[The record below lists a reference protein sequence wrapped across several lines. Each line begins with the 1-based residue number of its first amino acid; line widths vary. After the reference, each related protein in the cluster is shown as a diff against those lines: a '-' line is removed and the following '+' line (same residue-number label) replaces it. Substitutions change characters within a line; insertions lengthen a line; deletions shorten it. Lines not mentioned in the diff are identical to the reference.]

1 MPAPLALFKQHAPEE
16 FVNAAR
22 SRTIKPVKPH
32 GKPGGIQR
40 TPLHA
45 CDKAANQDLYDIF
58 AERQEK
64 AVPKYLVRW
73 KGFGTEDDTWEPIEH
88 LAGAE
93 DYIARF
99 VEEILALM
107 NCLVFICLYQH
118 LFCMYVIRTAE
129 NAKI

>member
-1 MPAPLALFKQHAPEE
+1 MPA
-16 FVNAAR
+16 
-22 SRTIKPVKPH
+22 KPH

-45 CDKAANQDLYDIF
+45 CDKSANQDLYDII

-64 AVPKYLVRW
+64 GVPKYLVRW
-73 KGFGTEDDTWEPIEH
+73 KGFGPEDDTWEPIEH

-99 VEEILALM
+99 VEEIVALM
-107 NCLVFICLYQH
+107 NCLVFICCINTY
-118 LFCMYVIRTAE
+118 FTCM
-129 NAKI
+129 

>member
-1 MPAPLALFKQHAPEE
+1 MPAPLAFFNHAPEE
-16 FVNAAR
+16 FENAAR

-45 CDKAANQDLYDIF
+45 CDKAANEDLYDIIP
-58 AERQEK
+58 ERQEK
-64 AVPKYLVRW
+64 GVPKYLVRW
-73 KGFGTEDDTWEPIEH
+73 KGFGPEDDTWEPIEH

-99 VEEILALM
+99 VEEI
-107 NCLVFICLYQH
+107 VT
-118 LFCMYVIRTAE
+118 V
-129 NAKI
+129 

>member
-1 MPAPLALFKQHAPEE
+1 MPA
-16 FVNAAR
+16 
-22 SRTIKPVKPH
+22 KPH

-45 CDKAANQDLYDIF
+45 CDKSANQDLYDII

-64 AVPKYLVRW
+64 GVFKYLVRW
-73 KGFGTEDDTWEPIEH
+73 KGFGPEDDTWEPIEH

-99 VEEILALM
+99 VEEIVALM
-107 NCLVFICLYQH
+107 NCLVFICCINTY
-118 LFCMYVIRTAE
+118 FTCM
-129 NAKI
+129 